1 MTNAMQ
7 ILALPERQ
15 CCITLVANRRDA
27 RYAMILPSQRV
38 PLIGK
43 PNPRLTLTLAGVLA
57 LVVFVIDTF
66 GHLAT
71 AIMVLY
77 VVVVMLAATVLSRR
91 GTLGVAAGCIVLTI
105 IAYVFGHTEGPSY
118 SAVGRCVIA
127 GLAIGTT
134 TYLMLR
140 LQANTVRLEAQ
151 VHELDAAH
159 EALHRSMTELA
170 HATRVTMLGE
180 LAASIAHEV
189 SQPIAA
195 IVTNGDATLRW
206 LRRDTP
212 EIGEACDIVEAMI
225 RDARRASDII
235 RRIRALAQKREP
247 AFVSLDINAVV
258 GEAIDLVT
266 REVHQYGA
274 RVDLDLAAGPLA
286 VRGDRVQLQQVVI
299 NLLVNGLQAMT
310 SIRDRERV
318 LTVRTYTD
326 DRRRV
331 IVAVQDSGV
340 GVTKDTAAKLFQAFF
355 TTKADGMGMGLSI
368 CRSIVEAHDG
378 TIDCVASPMP
388 GARMEITLPLFPE
401 TQTTP

>member
-1 MTNAMQ
+1 M
-7 ILALPERQ
+7 
-15 CCITLVANRRDA
+15 
-27 RYAMILPSQRV
+27 RYDMLSPTQRV

-43 PNPRLTLTLAGVLA
+43 PNPTLTLTLAGVLA

-77 VVVVMLAATVLSRR
+77 VIVVMLAATVLSRR
-91 GTLGVAAGCIVLTI
+91 GTLAVAAGCIVLTI

-118 SAVGRCVIA
+118 SAIGRCVLACVAIA
-127 GLAIGTT
+127 TT
-134 TYLMLR
+134 TYLTLR

-212 EIGEACDIVEAMI
+212 EIGEACEIVEAMI

-247 AFVSLDINAVV
+247 AFVPIDINAVV
-258 GEAIDLVT
+258 SEAMDLVN

-274 RVDLDLAAGPLA
+274 HVDLELAHGPLI

-299 NLLVNGLQAMT
+299 NLLINGLQAMT
-310 SIRDRERV
+310 SIKDRPRV
-318 LTVRTYTD
+318 LAVRTYTD
-326 DRRRV
+326 DRGRV
-331 IVAVQDSGV
+331 MIAVQDSGV
-340 GVTKDTAAKLFQAFF
+340 GVTPDNAAKLFHAFY

-378 TIDCVASPMP
+378 MIDCVASVQP
-388 GARMEITLPLFPE
+388 GARMEITLPLLSE
-401 TQTTP
+401 TLITP

>member
-1 MTNAMQ
+1 MLSPT
-7 ILALPERQ
+7 
-15 CCITLVANRRDA
+15 
-27 RYAMILPSQRV
+27 QRV

-43 PNPRLTLTLAGVLA
+43 PNPTLTLTLAGVLA

-77 VVVVMLAATVLSRR
+77 VIVVMLAATVLSRR
-91 GTLGVAAGCIVLTI
+91 GTLAVAAGCIVLTI

-118 SAVGRCVIA
+118 SAIGRCVLACVAIA
-127 GLAIGTT
+127 TT
-134 TYLMLR
+134 TYLTLR

-212 EIGEACDIVEAMI
+212 EIGEACEIVEAMI

-247 AFVSLDINAVV
+247 AFVPIDINAVV
-258 GEAIDLVT
+258 SEAMDLVN

-274 RVDLDLAAGPLA
+274 HVDLELAHGPLI

-299 NLLVNGLQAMT
+299 NLLINGLQAMT
-310 SIRDRERV
+310 SIKDRPRV
-318 LTVRTYTD
+318 LAVRTYTD
-326 DRRRV
+326 DRGRV
-331 IVAVQDSGV
+331 IIAVQDSGV
-340 GVTKDTAAKLFQAFF
+340 GVTPENAAKLFHAFY

-378 TIDCVASPMP
+378 MIDCVASAQP
-388 GARMEITLPLFPE
+388 GARMEITLPLLSE
-401 TQTTP
+401 TLITP

>member
-1 MTNAMQ
+1 M
-7 ILALPERQ
+7 
-15 CCITLVANRRDA
+15 
-27 RYAMILPSQRV
+27 RYDMLSPTQRV

-43 PNPRLTLTLAGVLA
+43 PNPTLTLTLAGVLA

-77 VVVVMLAATVLSRR
+77 VIVVMLAATVLSRR
-91 GTLGVAAGCIVLTI
+91 GTLAVAAGCIVLTI

-118 SAVGRCVIA
+118 SAIGRCVLACVAIA
-127 GLAIGTT
+127 TT
-134 TYLMLR
+134 TYLTLR

-212 EIGEACDIVEAMI
+212 EIGEACEIVEAMI

-247 AFVSLDINAVV
+247 AFVPIDINAVV
-258 GEAIDLVT
+258 SEAMDLVN

-274 RVDLDLAAGPLA
+274 HVDLELAHGPLI

-299 NLLVNGLQAMT
+299 NLLINGLQAMT
-310 SIRDRERV
+310 SIKDRPRV
-318 LTVRTYTD
+318 LAVRTYTD
-326 DRRRV
+326 DRGRV
-331 IVAVQDSGV
+331 IIAVQDSGV
-340 GVTKDTAAKLFQAFF
+340 GVTPENAAKLFHAFY

-378 TIDCVASPMP
+378 MIDCVASAQP
-388 GARMEITLPLFPE
+388 GARMEITLPLLSE
-401 TQTTP
+401 TLITP

>member
-1 MTNAMQ
+1 M
-7 ILALPERQ
+7 
-15 CCITLVANRRDA
+15 
-27 RYAMILPSQRV
+27 RYDMLSPTQRV

-43 PNPRLTLTLAGVLA
+43 PNPPLTLTLAGVLA

-77 VVVVMLAATVLSRR
+77 VIVVMLAATVLSRR
-91 GTLGVAAGCIVLTI
+91 GTLAVAAGCIVLTI

-118 SAVGRCVIA
+118 SAIGRCVLACVAIA
-127 GLAIGTT
+127 TT
-134 TYLMLR
+134 TYLTLR

-212 EIGEACDIVEAMI
+212 EIGEACEIVEAMI

-247 AFVSLDINAVV
+247 AFVPIDINAVV
-258 GEAIDLVT
+258 SEAMDLVN

-274 RVDLDLAAGPLA
+274 HVDLELAHGPLI

-299 NLLVNGLQAMT
+299 NLLINGLQAMT
-310 SIRDRERV
+310 SIKDRPRV
-318 LTVRTYTD
+318 LAVRSYTD
-326 DRRRV
+326 DRGRV
-331 IVAVQDSGV
+331 IIAVQDSGV
-340 GVTKDTAAKLFQAFF
+340 GVTPENAAKLFHAFY

-378 TIDCVASPMP
+378 MIDCVASAQP
-388 GARMEITLPLFPE
+388 GARMEITLPLLSE
-401 TQTTP
+401 TLITP